1 MHGAHQNIRSVEKIS
16 LENVGR
22 EANDSN
28 ESHEDL
34 ASFQVKL
41 NNREREMR
49 DSRTNNSR
57 AVHLF
62 PQVCAEPLIGA
73 AHLLGPKSWGG
84 GSVSIFDFKELMQV
98 RKNENFTGDK
108 KT

>member
-1 MHGAHQNIRSVEKIS
+1 MHRAHQNIRSVEKIS

-22 EANDSN
+22 ETNDSN

-41 NNREREMR
+41 NNRKREML
-49 DSRTNNSR
+49 DAGTNHSR

-62 PQVCAEPLIGA
+62 PQVCAEHLLGA
-73 AHLLGPKSWGG
+73 VHLLGPKCWEGDG
-84 GSVSIFDFKELMQV
+84 VPIFDFKELIQV
-98 RKNENFTGDK
+98 
-108 KT
+108 